1 MRKDAREGRP
11 TVPILDNL
19 FHPQLN
25 NLTRALQRTRERQ
38 GMLMANLANVNTPG
52 YKRQDIDFAIELDRA
67 EGRAATGGR
76 RMQERIARSTAN
88 RVDGSTVDLEV
99 EVFGLAE
106 TELRYRTLTEMTT
119 RYFSGLKNV
128 IREGR

>member
-1 MRKDAREGRP
+1 MP
-11 TVPILDNL
+11 MLDNL

-25 NLTRALQRTRERQ
+25 NLTRALQRTRDRQ

-67 EGRAATGGR
+67 EDR
-76 RMQERIARSTAN
+76 RTPAQDRMARSTAN
-88 RVDGSTVDLEV
+88 RVDGSTVDLEA